1 MDERTYIEYDNA
13 RITKKDGILL
23 NVEMYDGRVFDDVEA
38 RRLFP
43 LTGLQKYI
51 TLLDSEGVEQAVIR
65 DLSNLTPECRK
76 VIEDV
81 LDEYYLVPKITE
93 IVSIVEK
100 YGKLKLTVET
110 DNGHHNFEVK
120 NTHSDIK
127 MLYDGRV
134 LITDSSDNRYD
145 IPDLSA
151 LSKDS
156 LRILNPYL

>member
-13 RITKKDGILL
+13 RITKNDGILL
-23 NVEMYDGRVFDDVEA
+23 KVEMYDGRVFNDVEA

-51 TLLDSEGVEQAVIR
+51 TLLDSEGVEQAIIR
-65 DLSNLTPECRK
+65 DLSNLTPDSRK
-76 VIEDV
+76 IIEDV

-100 YGKLKLTVET
+100 YGKLRFKVET
-110 DNGHHNFEVK
+110 DNGSHSFEVK
-120 NTHSDIK
+120 NSHSDIK

-145 IPDLSA
+145 IPNLNDLSR
-151 LSKDS
+151 DN

>member
-1 MDERTYIEYDNA
+1 MEERTYIEYDNA
-13 RITKKDGILL
+13 RITKNDGIMLK
-23 NVEMYDGRVFDDVEA
+23 VEMFDGRIFDEVEA

-65 DLSNLTPECRK
+65 DLSNLTPESRK
-76 VIEDV
+76 VVEDV
-81 LDEYYLVPKITE
+81 LGEYYLVPKITR
-93 IVSIVEK
+93 IISIIEK
-100 YGKLKLTVET
+100 YGKLMLKVET
-110 DNGHHNFEVK
+110 DNGPHSFEIK

-134 LITDSSDNRYD
+134 LIKDSSDNRYE
-145 IPDLSA
+145 IPELTA
-151 LSKDS
+151 LGKES

>member
-1 MDERTYIEYDNA
+1 MEERTYIEYDNA

-23 NVEMYDGRVFDDVEA
+23 KVEMYDGRIFEDVEA

-65 DLSNLTPECRK
+65 DLKNLTPESRK

-81 LDEYYLVPKITE
+81 LNEYYLVPKITR
-93 IVSIVEK
+93 IVTIIEK
-100 YGKLKLTVET
+100 YGKLNFKVET
-110 DNGHHNFEVK
+110 DNGPHSFEVK

-134 LITDSSDNRYD
+134 LIKDSSDNRYD
-145 IPDLSA
+145 IPDLTKLGKESM
-151 LSKDS
+151 
-156 LRILNPYL
+156 RILNPYL

>member
-1 MDERTYIEYDNA
+1 MNERTYIEYDNA
-13 RITKKDGILL
+13 RITRKDGILL
-23 NVEMYDGRVFDDVEA
+23 NIEMYDGRIFDDVEA

-51 TLLDSEGVEQAVIR
+51 TLLDSEGFEQAVIR
-65 DLSNLTPECRK
+65 DLSNLTPDSRK
-76 VIEDV
+76 IIEDV
-81 LDEYYLVPKITE
+81 LAEYYLVPKITE

-100 YGKLKLTVET
+100 YGKLNFKVET
-110 DNGHHNFEVK
+110 DNGTHKFEVK
-120 NTHSDIK
+120 NSHSDIK

-145 IPDLSA
+145 IPDLTA
-151 LSKDS
+151 LSIDS